1 MYSFGGIMSL
11 LAKTIDLGSFLSVTF
26 PEKIDSL
33 IILGQNKSKVIIK
46 EHEEKYLKLVIN
58 QIWSDTASKMLQRVI
73 RPKHLVQESEVFGN
87 GLYLC
92 DKNFFAF
99 EDLTSEE
106 IANNQMLSLAGYGHQ
121 IYSQLSSNTFEVF
134 CPKESMLK
142 VLAFDCDLEVNL
154 ELERLEGYN
163 CNALLHL
170 KSFDNQPFVRL
181 TAPNQSIMYTPQKG
195 VIIDDGKVDNIN
207 LEDYYSKIETT
218 LFENFVSLSL
228 DIDRYLCSKKIPWSS
243 TKEKINYSVV
253 DDSSN
258 FSIAPKSSFQ
268 LDLLFLDQL
277 LVDTSFKNKSVV
289 LVQPQLDYK
298 DYTSIEVVNDNCY
311 PVFVKYG
318 FDRGLGK
325 VIIKDLVRKI
335 DNVSR
340 LDDRFIKPANS
351 MNEVSIKIIL
361 KVPSPIRLLSNGDI
375 VSFVELLEVLS
386 IGSNLEIHKGVK
398 SIRLINSGQLKIG
411 GYCPKFRIFESSLN
425 NSQISQKL
433 IQNSAIRST
442 TKVDAKIIYEN
453 YKQNLLDCFLQESN
467 LSLIA

>member
-1 MYSFGGIMSL
+1 M
-11 LAKTIDLGSFLSVTF
+11 
-26 PEKIDSL
+26 
-33 IILGQNKSKVIIK
+33 
-46 EHEEKYLKLVIN
+46 
-58 QIWSDTASKMLQRVI
+58 
-73 RPKHLVQESEVFGN
+73 
-87 GLYLC
+87 
-92 DKNFFAF
+92 
-99 EDLTSEE
+99 
-106 IANNQMLSLAGYGHQ
+106 
-121 IYSQLSSNTFEVF
+121 
-134 CPKESMLK
+134 
-142 VLAFDCDLEVNL
+142 
-154 ELERLEGYN
+154 
-163 CNALLHL
+163 
-170 KSFDNQPFVRL
+170 
-181 TAPNQSIMYTPQKG
+181 
-195 VIIDDGKVDNIN
+195 
-207 LEDYYSKIETT
+207 
-218 LFENFVSLSL
+218 
-228 DIDRYLCSKKIPWSS
+228 
-243 TKEKINYSVV
+243 
-253 DDSSN
+253 
-258 FSIAPKSSFQ
+258 
-268 LDLLFLDQL
+268 
-277 LVDTSFKNKSVV
+277 
-289 LVQPQLDYK
+289 
-298 DYTSIEVVNDNCY
+298 
-311 PVFVKYG
+311 
-318 FDRGLGK
+318 GK

>member
-1 MYSFGGIMSL
+1 M
-11 LAKTIDLGSFLSVTF
+11 
-26 PEKIDSL
+26 
-33 IILGQNKSKVIIK
+33 
-46 EHEEKYLKLVIN
+46 
-58 QIWSDTASKMLQRVI
+58 
-73 RPKHLVQESEVFGN
+73 VFN
-87 GLYLC
+87 
-92 DKNFFAF
+92 
-99 EDLTSEE
+99 
-106 IANNQMLSLAGYGHQ
+106 
-121 IYSQLSSNTFEVF
+121 
-134 CPKESMLK
+134 
-142 VLAFDCDLEVNL
+142 
-154 ELERLEGYN
+154 
-163 CNALLHL
+163 
-170 KSFDNQPFVRL
+170 
-181 TAPNQSIMYTPQKG
+181 
-195 VIIDDGKVDNIN
+195 
-207 LEDYYSKIETT
+207 
-218 LFENFVSLSL
+218 
-228 DIDRYLCSKKIPWSS
+228 
-243 TKEKINYSVV
+243 KEKINYSVV

-411 GYCPKFRIFESSLN
+411 GYCPKFRIFESNLN

-433 IQNSAIRST
+433 IQNSVIRST